1 MFSAFKFR
9 GLKTRIEDIA
19 GRRRRRRRQVVLR
32 ERKLKRTQFVVNRK
46 AIVSYLF
53 AEFYIKEKKC
63 EY

>member
-9 GLKTRIEDIA
+9 GLKTRIEDIV
-19 GRRRRRRRQVVLR
+19 GRRRRRRVVLR

-46 AIVSYLF
+46 AVVSYLF